1 MIKDLVDTVVLLLIL
16 SITLGT
22 IGYIGQIVED
32 FIYEI
37 KLNHEIKEMERAK
50 AGNKDEDKETH

>member
-1 MIKDLVDTVVLLLIL
+1 MQDLVDTVVLLIII

-22 IGYIGQIVED
+22 MGYIAQIVED

-37 KLNHEIKEMERAK
+37 KLNREIKEMERAK
-50 AGNKDEDKETH
+50 ERNKDEDKETH

>member
-1 MIKDLVDTVVLLLIL
+1 MQELASTVLLLIII

-22 IGYIGQIVED
+22 IGYIAQIVED

-37 KLNHEIKEMERAK
+37 RLNREIKEMERAK
-50 AGNKDEDKETH
+50 ERNKDKDKETH